1 MVHHEQQYLFGVYIK
16 YCIISDFD
24 RNTFK
29 CFSPENALLISRK
42 KGGEKENHPL
52 SYLSKIIWLT
62 FKVFSF
68 QCFSLHIFYRNMI
81 ISYPGL

>member
-42 KGGEKENHPL
+42 KGGEKENHP
-52 SYLSKIIWLT
+52 
-62 FKVFSF
+62 
-68 QCFSLHIFYRNMI
+68 
-81 ISYPGL
+81 